1 MLSSSYLLSFPPLFS
16 RHRSIIFSMRYVSY
30 LAPQKKGGSAMK
42 KVLISMM
49 IVGLLLLP
57 SMVFGQ
63 PDQMSTGVPPVAQP
77 LIREGDFA
85 VKLVDIL
92 KIGTAKD
99 EAEAETMLSSSGI
112 APKNGWIADYPVTPD
127 IIGELQSAV
136 GDAADSKKL
145 PMGKDEALKAF
156 QDLTASLSLSIVAD
170 TSGSYIGSEPS
181 ISYGDYLDPT
191 VINNYY
197 YDEGPPVVS
206 YYPPPWDYYY
216 MYAWVPYP
224 FWWGGFHFRGF
235 FCLRDFHRRIFVG
248 SRHAWVTNHFTDPVN
263 RKVFRVNP
271 DGRRTGETF
280 RTADISGRRGFN
292 TSEARR
298 GAASIFERSNTRVS
312 SFNGGTPTMGNSAAG
327 SRSSFGRQNGANF
340 QGPSAREGRSFSGP
354 NRTNERSFS
363 SPSMSGRNF
372 NRSESSGRSFSAPSR
387 GSERSFN
394 SPSTV
399 NRSFRSSESSGRT
412 FSGPSRS
419 FSGSSSRGSSFS
431 CQNCHGG
438 SSSFGRSGGGS
449 SSTSFSGGNLSGGHG
464 GGGGFSGG
472 RGGGGGRGR

>member
-1 MLSSSYLLSFPPLFS
+1 
-16 RHRSIIFSMRYVSY
+16 MR
-30 LAPQKKGGSAMK
+30 

-63 PDQMSTGVPPVAQP
+63 PGQMSTGASPVAQS

-127 IIGELQSAV
+127 IIGELQSAI

-170 TSGSYIGSEPS
+170 TSGSYIGGEPS

-248 SRHAWVTNHFTDPVN
+248 GRHAWVTNHFTDPVN

-271 DGRRTGETF
+271 KGRRTGETF
-280 RTADISGRRGFN
+280 RTADISRRRGFN

-298 GAASIFERSNTRVS
+298 GAASIFERSNARAS
-312 SFNGGTPTMGNSAAG
+312 SFKRGTTTMGNSAAG

-340 QGPSAREGRSFSGP
+340 QGPSAGEGRSFGGP

-387 GSERSFN
+387 GSE
-394 SPSTV
+394 
-399 NRSFRSSESSGRT
+399 RT

-449 SSTSFSGGNLSGGHG
+449 SSRSFSGGSLSGGRSSGGFSGGHG
-464 GGGGFSGG
+464 GRGGFSGG